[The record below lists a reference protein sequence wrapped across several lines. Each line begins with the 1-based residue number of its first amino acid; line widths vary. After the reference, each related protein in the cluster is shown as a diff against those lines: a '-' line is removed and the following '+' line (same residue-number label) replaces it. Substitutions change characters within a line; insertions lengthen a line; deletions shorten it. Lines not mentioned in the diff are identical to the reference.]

1 MKVERIDT
9 RVVELRLPRPAIN
22 AAGIPIET
30 VGCVL
35 VTLHAGSKGES
46 FVYTMRGRHI
56 APMKAMID
64 SMAALVVGEDCAF
77 PERVWEKLWKEAYFF
92 GFTGLS
98 IFAISALD
106 TAIWDAHA
114 KNLGQPLAALLGQ
127 CHDAL
132 PVYASHG
139 LWTDVDA
146 DALAREAADLKAA
159 GFRAMKIRIGRPQI
173 EDDVARVRAVREAVG
188 EGVALMTDASRG
200 FTLEHAIRLG
210 RRLEEFNLTWYEEPL
225 PAHDLPGIA
234 KVAAALDTPV
244 AIGENDYTRYGF
256 RRVLEAGAADI
267 WMLDLA
273 RVGGISE
280 TRKVAALA
288 RAHDIPVSNHVFT
301 EHSLAVFSTFSNCNY
316 VEYIDWFEELFED
329 RVEMVEGKLR
339 IPTRPGLGFGFRNLK

>member
-1 MKVERIDT
+1 MKVERIET

-46 FVYTMRGRHI
+46 FVYTMRARHI

-77 PERVWEKLWKEAYFF
+77 PERIWEKLWKEAYFF

-98 IFAISALD
+98 VFAISALD
-106 TAIWDAHA
+106 TALWDAHA
-114 KNLGQPLAALLGQ
+114 RNLGQPLAALLGQ
-127 CHDAL
+127 CHEAL

-146 DALAREAADLKAA
+146 DALALEASQLKAR
-159 GFRAMKIRIGRPQI
+159 GFRAMKIRIGRPRI
-173 EDDVARVRAVREAVG
+173 ADDVARVRAVREAVG
-188 EGVALMTDASRG
+188 DDVALMTDASRG
-200 FTLEHAIRLG
+200 FTVDHAIRLG
-210 RRLEEFNLTWYEEPL
+210 RELEAFDLTWYEEPL
-225 PAHDLPGIA
+225 PAHDIAGIA

-256 RRVLEAGAADI
+256 RRLLEAQAADV

-273 RVGGISE
+273 RIGGISE
-280 TRKVAALA
+280 ARKVAALA

-301 EHSLAVFSTFSNCNY
+301 EHSLALFSTFSNCNY
-316 VEYIDWFEELFED
+316 IEYIDWFEELFEE
-329 RVEMVEGKLR
+329 RVQLADGKLR
-339 IPTRPGLGFGFRNLK
+339 IPTGPGLGYAFRSIN